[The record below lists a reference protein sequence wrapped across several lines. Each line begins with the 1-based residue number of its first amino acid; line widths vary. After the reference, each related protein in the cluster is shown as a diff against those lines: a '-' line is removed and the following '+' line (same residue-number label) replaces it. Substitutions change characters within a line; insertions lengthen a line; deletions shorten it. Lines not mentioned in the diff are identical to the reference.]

1 MSVYS
6 ELINLA
12 LEMDQQAERPIG
24 DLVAVAAEFRNHLGR
39 AADAAS
45 RLGDSLAYDVVLIRL
60 CERVGIA
67 HEIGSEISGVHARQR
82 AESALAE
89 QLPLF
94 ATAVS
99 CP

>member
-12 LEMDQQAERPIG
+12 LEVDQQAERPVG
-24 DLVAVAAEFRNHLGR
+24 DLVAAAADFRNHLGR
-39 AADAAS
+39 ATDAAS

-60 CERVGIA
+60 CEKVGIS
-67 HEIGSEISGVHARQR
+67 HEIGGDISGIRARQR
-82 AESALAE
+82 AENALVE

-94 ATAVS
+94 ASAVARR
-99 CP
+99 